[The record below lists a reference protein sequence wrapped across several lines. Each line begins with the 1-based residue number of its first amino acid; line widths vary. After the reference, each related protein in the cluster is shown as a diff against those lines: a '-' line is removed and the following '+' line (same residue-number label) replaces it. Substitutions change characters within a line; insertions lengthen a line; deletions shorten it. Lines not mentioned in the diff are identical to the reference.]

1 MTTPLTF
8 FTAKMWYP
16 AVIADTTADPDY
28 DPQVQGIMAGATITA
43 MIMQPPP
50 HGDDV
55 DPNEIPASELSPT
68 AAMLIL
74 APIDC
79 RLNDGHLCLRAGP
92 DLVVHSYPNAVAFP
106 AVGLTTQLY
115 FAADVDKVYKWV
127 STGPSSGGYLEVSS
141 FSPVRL
147 TADTDVLELPEDA
160 FLAYRIDFDHV
171 RYGGAEH
178 ELPSFAFKAPTTD
191 IELDL
196 TTAERVPL

>member
-1 MTTPLTF
+1 MASLTF
-8 FTAKMWYP
+8 FTAKLWYP
-16 AVIADTTADPDY
+16 AVIADTAADPDY
-28 DPQVQGIMAGATITA
+28 DPQVQGIMAGAMITA
-43 MIMQPPP
+43 KILGQPPP
-50 HGDDV
+50 KGDDMTPV
-55 DPNEIPASELSPT
+55 EIPAEDLSPT

-106 AVGLTTQLY
+106 AIGSVDHLY

-127 STGPSSGGYLEVSS
+127 PTGPSSGGYLEVSS

-147 TADTDVLELPEDA
+147 AADTDVLGLPEGA
-160 FLAYRIDFDHV
+160 FLAYQIDFDHV
-171 RYGGAEH
+171 RYGGGEH
-178 ELPSFAFKAPTTD
+178 DLPSFAFKAPSTD

-196 TTAERVPL
+196 ATAERVPI